1 VASAL
6 AVSNAVVPQKPWSG
20 FALVGFAYVIAH
32 VVAQAALLATPG
44 WHPMVAVGLADVAAT
59 LAVFVFSRAFN
70 NSSFYDAY
78 WSVAPASIAVWL
90 AIVPGGAGG
99 LTLRQG
105 LVLALV
111 LLYAV
116 RLTYN
121 WARGW
126 GGLSHEDWRYVD
138 LRKKTGKLY
147 WVVSLLGLHLMPTVM
162 VFLGLIPLHAALVVN
177 PSGFGVIDVVAAV
190 VTLGAIVI
198 ETLADEQLRTFRQ
211 QKREDGEICTI
222 GLWGWSRHPNYFGE
236 ISFWGGLWL
245 FGVAAGAPW
254 WSVVGL
260 LAMIGLFAGASIPMA
275 EKRSITR
282 RPHYAEHQRRVSMLI
297 PWFPQK

>member
-1 VASAL
+1 
-6 AVSNAVVPQKPWSG
+6 
-20 FALVGFAYVIAH
+20 
-32 VVAQAALLATPG
+32 
-44 WHPMVAVGLADVAAT
+44 M
-59 LAVFVFSRAFN
+59 FVFSRAFD

-78 WSVAPASIAVWL
+78 WSVAPATIALWL
-90 AIVPGGAGG
+90 VFGVANASG

-105 LVLALV
+105 VVLALV

-116 RLTYN
+116 RLTWN

-126 GGLSHEDWRYVD
+126 TGLGHEDWRYVD

-162 VFLGLIPLHAALVVN
+162 VYLGCLPLHSALVTGAA
-177 PSGFGVIDVVAAV
+177 GFGVLDVLAAI

-198 ETLADEQLRTFRQ
+198 EALADEQLRAFRMK
-211 QKREDGEICTI
+211 KREDGEICTA
-222 GLWGWSRHPNYFGE
+222 GLWGYSRHPNYFGE

-254 WSVVGL
+254 WAAAGIV
-260 LAMIGLFAGASIPMA
+260 AMIGLFVGVSIPLA
-275 EKRSITR
+275 EKRSIAR
-282 RPHYAEHQRRVSMLI
+282 RPHFAEHQRKVSMLI
-297 PWFPQK
+297 PWFPKGS